1 MNKQSRLTTYILIGL
16 ALGILTGYIAHVQL
30 DKPESFADTMSLVTM
45 VFLRLIKINTPRTAL
60 HRELDYEHW
69 PRAVVADQPWFLT
82 SVDHEELHSPRELRM
97 DT

>member
-1 MNKQSRLTTYILIGL
+1 
-16 ALGILTGYIAHVQL
+16 LG
-30 DKPESFADTMSLVTM
+30 
-45 VFLRLIKINTPRTAL
+45 LIKINTPRTAL